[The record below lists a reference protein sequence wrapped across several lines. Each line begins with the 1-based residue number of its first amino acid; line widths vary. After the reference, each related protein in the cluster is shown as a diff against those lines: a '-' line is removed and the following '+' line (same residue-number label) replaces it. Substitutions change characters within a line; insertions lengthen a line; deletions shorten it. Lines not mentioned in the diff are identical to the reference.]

1 MNLEK
6 IGLRIKEQRKSL
18 HYTQE
23 SLAEKVDVSSHYIY
37 EIEKGLK
44 TMSLPL
50 LMELSNE
57 LGISTDY
64 LLFGSEATRPDPDKE
79 KDNLEFIIEKIPKE
93 KRNTIANIL
102 EVIVPNLK

>member
-64 LLFGSEATRPDPDKE
+64 LLFG
-79 KDNLEFIIEKIPKE
+79 
-93 KRNTIANIL
+93 KR
-102 EVIVPNLK
+102 